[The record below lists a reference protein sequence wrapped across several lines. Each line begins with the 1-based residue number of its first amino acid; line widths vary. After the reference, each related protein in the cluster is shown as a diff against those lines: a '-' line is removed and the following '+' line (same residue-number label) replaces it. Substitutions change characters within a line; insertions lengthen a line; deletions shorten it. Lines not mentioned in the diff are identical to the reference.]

1 MLKTAQRKHR
11 IENSSRGEWQQVGDR
26 MGEGKK
32 RTVFQSYTSLFQ
44 CLPWGKGLRSEE
56 GQPHSAESSM
66 LEGDRG
72 VCNLDTRVPARKQA
86 ARWEIIQRSEGDK
99 FSLSTLICPSTSKL

>member
-32 RTVFQSYTSLFQ
+32 RIVFQSYTPLFQ
-44 CLPWGKGLRSEE
+44 CLPWGKGPRSEE

-66 LEGDRG
+66 LESDRESMYAISTPEFLLESRQQG
-72 VCNLDTRVPARKQA
+72 GKLHRG
-86 ARWEIIQRSEGDK
+86 QRETN
-99 FSLSTLICPSTSKL
+99 SL